1 MAIEFTKMQG
11 CGNDFIMVD
20 AIRYPAPSGLEEL
33 AKEVND
39 RRFGIGGDG
48 LILVMKGKTA
58 PFMMR
63 MFNPDGS
70 ESEMCGNGIR
80 CFAKYVREKGL
91 TELAAIPVETG
102 AGLLQ
107 LSFEGDD
114 VRVDMGKARLLRGE
128 IPMTGEPNEVAK
140 GFQFEAAGQAFT
152 GTCVNMGN
160 PHCVVFVPDAAA
172 VPLDDWGPAVKNHP
186 LFPNKI
192 NAHFVQVV
200 SPTELIQRT
209 WERGA
214 GATLACGTGAC
225 ASLVAAFTNGLAER
239 KATVHLPGGDLTI
252 EYMEDGTVLMTG
264 PAVTVFDGVWKN

>member
-63 MFNPDGS
+63 MFNPDGT

-80 CFAKYVREKGL
+80 CFAKYVRDKGL

-102 AGLLQ
+102 AGL
-107 LSFEGDD
+107 
-114 VRVDMGKARLLRGE
+114 
-128 IPMTGEPNEVAK
+128 
-140 GFQFEAAGQAFT
+140 
-152 GTCVNMGN
+152 
-160 PHCVVFVPDAAA
+160 
-172 VPLDDWGPAVKNHP
+172 
-186 LFPNKI
+186 
-192 NAHFVQVV
+192 
-200 SPTELIQRT
+200 
-209 WERGA
+209 
-214 GATLACGTGAC
+214 
-225 ASLVAAFTNGLAER
+225 
-239 KATVHLPGGDLTI
+239 
-252 EYMEDGTVLMTG
+252 
-264 PAVTVFDGVWKN
+264 